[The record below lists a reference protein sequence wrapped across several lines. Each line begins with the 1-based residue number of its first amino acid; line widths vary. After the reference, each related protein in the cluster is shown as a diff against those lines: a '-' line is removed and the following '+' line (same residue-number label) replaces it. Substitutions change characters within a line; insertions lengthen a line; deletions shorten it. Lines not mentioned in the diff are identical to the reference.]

1 MQTLHR
7 SKIMEPSSTGI
18 GGWAAVKLALA
29 FGVPAALAAIIG
41 MVIMPPRTAREFVAR
56 TVCTVFSSFIFGP
69 MLAIAVISWRP
80 SLIDAAHWVAKRSGT
95 GEEGLLAMFYVLGP
109 CMLLAGLPAWW
120 VLGAYM
126 RWMASMREKGFLV
139 WVAEARAK
147 LFGLRGGSAE

>member
-1 MQTLHR
+1 MRTQR
-7 SKIMEPSSTGI
+7 SVSMEPSSTGF

-41 MVIMPPRTAREFVAR
+41 MLIMPPRSPREFIGR
-56 TVCTVFSSFIFGP
+56 TICTVVSSFVFGP

-80 SLIDAAHWVAKRSGT
+80 SLIDAAHWMAQRSGT
-95 GEEGLLAMFYVLGP
+95 GEDSLLAMFYVLGP

-126 RWMASMREKGFLV
+126 RWMSRMREQGVLPWLDEV
-139 WVAEARAK
+139 LAR
-147 LFGLRGGSAE
+147 LPWRRSGGEG